1 MATSLEAHLEH
12 KACEEQRGFVFSLS
26 QQKLRVLSL
35 HALVHNFC
43 VLSSFDGE
51 VRGVCALSATST
63 GQFNLKGERARA
75 G

>member
-1 MATSLEAHLEH
+1 M
-12 KACEEQRGFVFSLS
+12 FSLS